1 MGKRLLIFSNIY
13 RFGVFLFILL
23 SICTIVVSDDYSPTT
38 LTQLERPIIRRE
50 IMIPNVGE
58 YIVLK
63 CDFHIH
69 TVFSDGYVWPD
80 LRVIESWVSGL
91 DVMAITDHVEGPIDR
106 PFLSGDD
113 NTAYELAKVE
123 AEKYGI
129 ILIKGCE
136 ITRKQPYGH
145 FNALFLN
152 DVNAVDNEDPFTAI
166 ENAAKQGAF
175 IQWNHPDFN
184 TATRN
189 NFEFQKKLL
198 DKGYLHGV
206 EVSNGSDWYPYVI
219 DWGLENNLTLMGNSD
234 LHGLIVG
241 EFNIEKFQ
249 RPMTLVFAK
258 EQSIQGVR
266 EALDNKRT
274 VVWIADM
281 VGGREEW
288 LSQLFLSCVKFDKIK
303 IVNSEKKEGKLE
315 IQNVSNIPWYLKCR
329 GPVLSGSQ
337 RLEPRSSTIMKAKG
351 DGPTNITVTNAWVRT
366 GVNLQI
372 EINLQ

>member
-1 MGKRLLIFSNIY
+1 
-13 RFGVFLFILL
+13 
-23 SICTIVVSDDYSPTT
+23 
-38 LTQLERPIIRRE
+38 
-50 IMIPNVGE
+50 
-58 YIVLK
+58 
-63 CDFHIH
+63 
-69 TVFSDGYVWPD
+69 
-80 LRVIESWVSGL
+80 
-91 DVMAITDHVEGPIDR
+91 
-106 PFLSGDD
+106 
-113 NTAYELAKVE
+113 
-123 AEKYGI
+123 
-129 ILIKGCE
+129 
-136 ITRKQPYGH
+136 
-145 FNALFLN
+145 
-152 DVNAVDNEDPFTAI
+152 AI